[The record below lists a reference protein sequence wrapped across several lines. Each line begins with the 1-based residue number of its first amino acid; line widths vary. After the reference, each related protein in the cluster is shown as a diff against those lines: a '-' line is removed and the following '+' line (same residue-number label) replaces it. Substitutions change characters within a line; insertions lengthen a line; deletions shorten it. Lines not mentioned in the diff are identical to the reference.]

1 MPKST
6 WDLFFD
12 LHGVLADVNKVQ
24 ENYRHY
30 LVSILTPLGIS
41 EKKAVKIHD
50 IELKKW
56 LNAINHISME
66 FDNGNLGTD
75 TFMEEYH
82 RIDKKW
88 ERDVLN
94 YLPVLKRTEAAPHL
108 ITSVLEYKA
117 LANGKFPIL
126 FPEVE
131 NVLMKLHSFKNLS
144 MHVASSAS
152 ANHVKGAIQF
162 HNLEEYFKMNIGYN
176 TVKAPKK
183 AKRGDYFRSVLKI
196 TGADPTHSIFIGDS
210 IHEANLAKKYGMNF
224 IMVNRNYRRKNHT
237 EFNENW
243 ITVKDLTEIL
253 DHIELFLS

>member
-1 MPKST
+1 MPKPT

-41 EKKAVKIHD
+41 EKKAVIIHD

-56 LNAINHISME
+56 LNAINRISKE
-66 FDNGNLGTD
+66 FDDGNLDTD

-82 RIDKKW
+82 RIDKRW
-88 ERDVLN
+88 ERNVIN
-94 YLPVLKRTEAAPHL
+94 YLPIVKQAEAAPHL

-117 LANGKFPIL
+117 LANGIYPI
-126 FPEVE
+126 FYPEVK
-131 NVLMKLHSFKNLS
+131 NVLMKLQSFKNLS
-144 MHVASSAS
+144 IHVASSAS

-162 HNLEEYFKMNIGYN
+162 HNLERYFKMNIGYN

-183 AKRGDYFRSVLKI
+183 AKRGDYFRNLLKL
-196 TGADPTHSIFIGDS
+196 TEVDPTQSIFVGDS
-210 IHEANLAKKYGMNF
+210 IDEAYLAKKFGMNF
-224 IMVNRNYRRKNHT
+224 IMVNRNYRSMDDT

-243 ITVKDLTEIL
+243 IIVKDLTEIL
-253 DHIELFLS
+253 DHIETFLS